1 MKNEQI
7 IMAFDALGNE
17 TRLAIFRLLVQ
28 NSKNGLNQGEL
39 AEKMGNMPRTT
50 LSFHIGLLESA
61 GLCQSEKVGKN
72 VYYKPCCCLIKEI
85 VHFLLADCCEE
96 NCKC

>member
-17 TRLAIFRLLVQ
+17 TRLAIFRLLVK
-28 NSKNGLNQGEL
+28 NSKNGLNQGSL

-50 LSFHIGLLESA
+50 LSFHIGLLENA
-61 GLCQSEKVGKN
+61 GLCKSEKIGKS
-72 VYYKPCCCLIKEI
+72 VFYKPCCCLIKEI
-85 VHFLLADCCEE
+85 ARFLLADCCEE
-96 NCKC
+96 NGKC